1 MLNNLLLAQQKGKDE
16 ENFIIFVLF
25 LGSYESLCVISA
37 CIKNYG
43 VGFCEKISVKTLLI
57 YSLSFFSF
65 SFSIFPKNLKVF
77 CYKSRV
83 ACEEM
88 RGG

>member
-1 MLNNLLLAQQKGKDE
+1 MINNLLIAQQKGKDE

-43 VGFCEKISVKTLLI
+43 VGFREKISAKTHLI
-57 YSLSFFSF
+57 YGLSFFSF
-65 SFSIFPKNLKVF
+65 SFFTFPKNLKVF
-77 CYKSRV
+77 C
-83 ACEEM
+83 
-88 RGG
+88 